1 MALSI
6 SNRVSI
12 EDWEI
17 EWHAIRSSGAGGQ
30 NVNKVA
36 TAVHL
41 RFDIRA
47 SSLPDQYKERLL
59 ERRDRRITRDGVI
72 VIKAQRF
79 RSQDKN
85 REDALTRLEAIVRN
99 ATAVAR
105 RRKPT
110 KPSQRAKRKR
120 LDAKTRRGRT
130 KTLRTSPS
138 RHD

>member
-72 VIKAQRF
+72 VLKAQRF

-85 REDALTRLEAIVRN
+85 REDALTRLEATIRN